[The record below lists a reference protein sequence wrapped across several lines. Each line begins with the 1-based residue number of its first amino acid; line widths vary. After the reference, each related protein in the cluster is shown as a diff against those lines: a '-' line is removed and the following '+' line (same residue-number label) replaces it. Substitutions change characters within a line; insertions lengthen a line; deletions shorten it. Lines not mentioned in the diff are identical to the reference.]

1 MQPKPVQKVQNEAV
15 GFDVIN
21 IKELPIEK
29 RIEYSQ
35 AIMGFKAIYDEND
48 RTQFKLTHNV

>member
-1 MQPKPVQKVQNEAV
+1 MQPKPVQKVQNAAV

-21 IKELPIEK
+21 IKELQIEK